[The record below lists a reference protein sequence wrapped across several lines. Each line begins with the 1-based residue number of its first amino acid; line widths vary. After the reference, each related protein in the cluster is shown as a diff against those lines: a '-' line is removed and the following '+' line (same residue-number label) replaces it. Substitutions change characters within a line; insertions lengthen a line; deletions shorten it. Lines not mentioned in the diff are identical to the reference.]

1 MQVRPLTKLFSLM
14 LALLSAAPA
23 WAVEFRSIGA
33 PAVVMYDAPSAQAK
47 KLFLADRQY
56 PVEIIVTLGEW
67 FKVRDIH
74 GELAWVEGRHLSPTR
89 MLMVT
94 ASPAEVR
101 AAADPASAVTFRAE
115 KDVVLE
121 LLEVPAAG
129 WAKVRH
135 RDGMTG
141 FIQSSQVWGL

>member
-1 MQVRPLTKLFSLM
+1 M
-14 LALLSAAPA
+14 LALLLAVPA
-23 WAVEFRSIGA
+23 WAVEFRSIAA
-33 PAVVMYDAPSAQAK
+33 PSVVLYDAPSAQAK
-47 KLFLADRQY
+47 KLFVVDRQY

-67 FKVRDIH
+67 FKVRDSR
-74 GELAWVEGRHLSPTR
+74 GELAWVEGKHLSNART
-89 MLMVT
+89 LLVT

-101 AAADPASAVTFRAE
+101 AAPDAAAAVAFRAD

-121 LLEVPAAG
+121 LLDAAVAG

-141 FIQSSQVWGL
+141 FVQSSQVWGL